1 MQDLGAMQ
9 MAFKVCMKNSL
20 KISLRCLAGNS
31 GFDAGFKIPSD
42 RWKTYDG

>member
-1 MQDLGAMQ
+1 MQDLVAMQ

-31 GFDAGFKIPSD
+31 RFDASLKMHSNKLEVRG
-42 RWKTYDG
+42 G